1 MVAGGSI
8 KKLMLDEL
16 RQARQIVLFGGTA
29 WLIDKYLP
37 WLHRAGVEEKVLYV
51 CDNDVVKHGS
61 VINNNLIHPTNKI
74 LENPDATICILA
86 GHTSAIY
93 RSIRNAGKKIQSFAP
108 HISGITLQHLLTC
121 NLLYSAVNLS

>member
-1 MVAGGSI
+1 
-8 KKLMLDEL
+8 MLDEL

-93 RSIRNAGKKIQSFAP
+93 RSIRNAGARSKPKCNILWGKMWHGKK
-108 HISGITLQHLLTC
+108 LQPIE
-121 NLLYSAVNLS
+121 Y